1 MLDGRSAAEREGM
14 HPFVSLMRTYCI
26 DYTNTHDQTL
36 YDEIMEPDYVVH
48 ISGFDLERDVSYGP
62 AVTDLYGRAPGLG
75 LVVHEFVLNGDR
87 LCMRF
92 SEHASMPL
100 PDGSRALACWRG
112 IGLYKWNG
120 RRLTENYVEQDYLA
134 MSEQLATGTPRPLE
148 PPHLD
153 PWMATE
159 VVQADPAAEDA
170 VRAWLLRGDLAD
182 AGHLTIDD
190 SPIGRP
196 YEPVL
201 DVADVV
207 VNDLFSAGARVP
219 FHATLRGPY
228 RGGILDVPDTHKGTE
243 ITLNVVGI
251 ADVGEGGAVTSLQA
265 VTTRATARMML
276 TGASPI

>member
-1 MLDGRSAAEREGM
+1 MHGSRDGM
-14 HPFVSLMRTYCI
+14 DPFVALMRTYCV

-48 ISGFDLERDVSYGP
+48 ISGFDLVRDESYGP
-62 AVTDLYGRAPGLG
+62 AVTDLYQRAPGLG
-75 LVVHEFVLNGDR
+75 LVVHEFILNGDR

-100 PDGSRALACWRG
+100 PDGGRGLACWRG
-112 IGLYKWNG
+112 TGLYKWNG

-134 MSEQLATGTPRPLE
+134 MGEQLATGVPRALE

-159 VVQADPAAEDA
+159 AVPADPAAEAA
-170 VRAWLLRGDLAD
+170 VRAWLQRGDLAD
-182 AGHLTIDD
+182 AGTLVIDD
-190 SPIGRP
+190 TPVGRP

-207 VNDLFSAGARVP
+207 VNDIFSAGRRVP
-219 FHATLRGPY
+219 FHASLRGPY
-228 RGGILDVPDTHKGTE
+228 RGGIGDVPDTHKGTE
-243 ITLNVVGI
+243 VTLHVAGI
-251 ADVGEGGAVTSLQA
+251 ADVGDGGTVARVQA
-265 VTTRATARMML
+265 VTTRATVRAML